1 MNNLTSEFWDEH
13 FRNVNVDD
21 LSKIKEKI
29 YNWLNK
35 DNFGGFV
42 VDGKVFWIEK
52 CVSTSS
58 LPNYIHKYL
67 IKWMENKGYKYLY
80 NIC

>member
-13 FRNVNVDD
+13 FRSKEINNM
-21 LSKIKEKI
+21 SKIKQKV
-29 YNWLNK
+29 YNWLNC

-52 CVSTSS
+52 TVSTAS

-67 IKWMENKGYKYLY
+67 IKWMEKRGYKYLY
-80 NIC
+80 SL